1 MSNEISEQMVRE
13 RAQAIWQREGCPDD
27 AAERHWA
34 MAEAELHA
42 EAAEPP
48 AKPKTR
54 AKKAAA
60 EKPAKDPDTAPK
72 KPKATRTKGQPAAKS
87 KSTS

>member
-27 AAERHWA
+27 AADRHWA
-34 MAEAELHA
+34 MAEAELQA
-42 EAAEPP
+42 EAAEHA

-54 AKKAAA
+54 AKKAAPA
-60 EKPAKDPDTAPK
+60 KPAKDPDTAPK
-72 KPKATRTKGQPAAKS
+72 PKATRAKRQPAAKS

>member
-1 MSNEISEQMVRE
+1 MSNEIPEELVRE

-34 MAEAELHA
+34 MAETELQA
-42 EAAEPP
+42 EAAESS

-54 AKKAAA
+54 AKKAAPA
-60 EKPAKDPDTAPK
+60 KPAKDPDTAPK
-72 KPKATRTKGQPAAKS
+72 KPKATRTKRQPAAKS